1 MSLMNEMLRDLDR
14 RGGSQ
19 PEGAGRESH
28 RAQPGRSRSYYG
40 LLLGFVVLVVVASIV
55 VWQVTGLGDSP
66 TVNYSQGKE
75 PPAEPD
81 LVADAERT
89 EPRADQQGFDEPEIV
104 AALDE
109 PVNKAPPTSRATP
122 NQSSENEVPAPEQL
136 SLEPLSSGLPSSG
149 SIAPTDDQQIQ
160 TLLEQAREARDRDR
174 LTRPAGDN
182 AYEYYQQVLA
192 VSADH
197 PEALAGLASIAQRYR
212 ELAEAAMDRD
222 SLDAAQRF
230 LRRARSV
237 EPQLSG
243 IQSSEKRLQALRT
256 QSGSENRTASVE
268 PVAEDSG
275 SSTLSV
281 RLDPETE
288 DRRRVEQARQ
298 WWSRGQQSRAR
309 HFLEQ
314 TLAQW
319 PDDAGVPVLSTIAL
333 VEFYLEAGE
342 EVQAE
347 QLLSSAQGLPAD
359 EQARLSAELWV
370 RRGDNVQALTTLE
383 NAAEEAVDNEPFR
396 ALWARLNYAEG
407 RHVQATEH
415 YQQLLSDFGEQP
427 AYWLGLGLAED
438 AQQRD
443 SRALQAFEQALASG
457 AYDGN
462 ASIRRYLEGRVSA
475 LARQT
480 QNREP

>member
-28 RAQPGRSRSYYG
+28 RARPARSRLYSAW
-40 LLLGFVVLVVVASIV
+40 LLAFAIVLIATSVV
-55 VWQVTGLGDSP
+55 VWQVIDLDGSSSVARSEGD
-66 TVNYSQGKE
+66 E
-75 PPAEPD
+75 PLVEPD
-81 LVADAERT
+81 LMAATERAGSET
-89 EPRADQQGFDEPEIV
+89 NQQVVDEPAIV
-104 AALDE
+104 AALNE
-109 PVNKAPPTSRATP
+109 PAKALLPESLSPENLSPEGLSTEDMATQGAVP
-122 NQSSENEVPAPEQL
+122 N
-136 SLEPLSSGLPSSG
+136 
-149 SIAPTDDQQIQ
+149 DDQQIQ
-160 TLLEQAREARDRDR
+160 ALLEQAREARDRDR

-192 VSADH
+192 VSAEH

-212 ELAEAAMDRD
+212 ELAEAAMDREALD
-222 SLDAAQRF
+222 SAQEF

-243 IQSSEKRLQALRT
+243 IQSSEERLNALRT
-256 QSGSENRTASVE
+256 QRDPEVPAERTN
-268 PVAEDSG
+268 PGEDDTG
-275 SSTLSV
+275 ASTLSV
-281 RLDPETE
+281 RLDPATE
-288 DRRRVEQARQ
+288 DRRRVEQARL

-314 TLAQW
+314 SLAQW
-319 PDDAGVPVLSTIAL
+319 PDAAEPPVLSAVAL
-333 VEFYLEAGE
+333 VEFYLAAGE
-342 EVQAE
+342 EVNAE
-347 QLLSSAQGLPAD
+347 QLLNRAQGLPLD
-359 EQARLSAELWV
+359 ERARLTAELWV
-370 RRGDNVQALTTLE
+370 RRGDNARAITALE

-407 RHVQATEH
+407 HHANAAEH
-415 YQQLLSDFGEQP
+415 YQQLLGDFGGQP

-443 SRALQAFEQALASG
+443 SRALNAFEQALASG